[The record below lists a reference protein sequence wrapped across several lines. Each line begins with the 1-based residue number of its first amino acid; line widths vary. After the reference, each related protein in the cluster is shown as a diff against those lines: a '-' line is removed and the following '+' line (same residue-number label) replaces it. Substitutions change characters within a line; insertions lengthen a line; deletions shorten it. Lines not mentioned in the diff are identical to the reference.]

1 MTATYKRP
9 RPQDVPEEQ
18 REPKRPRIQPPVT
31 LSAPHEVIVAALQPQ
46 HDVLVASVISSTQIR
61 KRVSSAT
68 AHLGA
73 TTTSAKARVVLL
85 HARPAQVCK
94 LITVVEHCKRL
105 VRPCYQYNQ
114 LFDLPVETSQ
124 TGSND
129 NDDDDDDEDKDGFE
143 VMDTSRL
150 EKAVVLSPPRRP
162 VKSMRVFLAA
172 QPIPE
177 LEARPGVTLQAG
189 HVAVSPGKQEE
200 SAG

>member
-1 MTATYKRP
+1 MTVTSKRQC
-9 RPQDVPEEQ
+9 PQDAPEEQ
-18 REPKRPRIQPPVT
+18 REPKRPRIQPPPT
-31 LSAPHEVIVAALQPQ
+31 LSAPHEVIVAALEAQ

-85 HARPAQVCK
+85 HARPAQVSK

-114 LFDLPVETSQ
+114 LFDLPVTTSQ

-129 NDDDDDDEDKDGFE
+129 GDDDEKDGFE

-150 EKAVVLSPPRRP
+150 EKAVALSPPRRP
-162 VKSMRVFLAA
+162 VMSLRVFLAV

-189 HVAVSPGKQEE
+189 DVAVLPGEQEE